1 MNELEN
7 KYVYEVYNSI
17 SNEFD
22 NTRQYPWP
30 VVKTFMNNLKPNS
43 FVCDVGSGNGKN
55 MFRNDLI
62 YTSTDLSEKMCE
74 LSANKSDCIQSNILS
89 LPFKDN
95 TFDAVLC
102 IACVHHLS
110 TNSRRKKAI
119 DECYRILRPNGKM
132 IISVWANSDKY
143 GEGDQ
148 YIKWNNHETRRFY
161 HLFSS
166 DELQNMCSFDCEIV
180 EDKYNLYSVK

>member
-30 VVKTFMNNLKPNS
+30 VVKSFMNNLEPNS

-74 LSANKSDCIQSNILS
+74 LSANKSDCINQIYYLY
-89 LPFKDN
+89 LLKIIHLMLYY
-95 TFDAVLC
+95 VLRAY
-102 IACVHHLS
+102 ITYLHIVGA
-110 TNSRRKKAI
+110 
-119 DECYRILRPNGKM
+119 KM
-132 IISVWANSDKY
+132 
-143 GEGDQ
+143 
-148 YIKWNNHETRRFY
+148 
-161 HLFSS
+161 L
-166 DELQNMCSFDCEIV
+166 
-180 EDKYNLYSVK
+180 